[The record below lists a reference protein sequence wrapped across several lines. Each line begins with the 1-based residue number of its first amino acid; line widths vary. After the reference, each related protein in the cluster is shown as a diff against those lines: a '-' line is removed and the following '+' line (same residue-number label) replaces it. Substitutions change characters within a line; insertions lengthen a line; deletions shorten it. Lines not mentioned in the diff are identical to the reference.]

1 MNIIKQDQFDV
12 DGHRLSAVE
21 IENFDRRA
29 QDLIEA
35 AERSAR
41 EIIEAARAEAA
52 DLVETSREDGRT
64 SGFEA
69 GLQEGRSQ
77 GRAEA
82 TEAHGARLEQLQA
95 AWVGALE
102 QWQADR
108 DSMFRTAE
116 RDVLR
121 LSVKMAELIVHRTVR
136 FDSGVV
142 RSQLESAM
150 GLVRNAS
157 DVQVVVGPDDEP
169 IVQELLEELVAT
181 TSKCGDAS
189 LRVDPDMAPGGCRLE
204 LDGGTIDASLETQL
218 HRLAELMLPDE
229 TVDQVGDDH
238 DA

>member
-1 MNIIKQDQFDV
+1 MNIIKQDQLDV
-12 DGHRLSAVE
+12 DGHHLSSIE

-29 QDLIEA
+29 QELIGA

-41 EIIEAARAEAA
+41 GIIEAARAEAA
-52 DLVETSREDGRT
+52 ELLESSRENGRR
-64 SGFEA
+64 SGHEA
-69 GLQEGRSQ
+69 GLEEGRQQ

-82 TEAHGARLEQLQA
+82 IEANGARLDQLQK

-108 DSMFRTAE
+108 DSMFRAAE

-121 LSVKMAELIVHRTVR
+121 MSVKLAELIVHRTVR

-157 DVQVVVGPDDEP
+157 DVQVIVSPDDEP
-169 IVQELLEELVAT
+169 IVQELLVELVAT
-181 TSKCGDAS
+181 TSKCSDACI
-189 LRVDPDMAPGGCRLE
+189 RVDPDMSPGGCRLE

-229 TVDQVGDDH
+229 TVDQVDDDH